1 VLVEHWRKLPDDD
14 PRNLGFEQAAT
25 LLKLGDA
32 QRKALGGTGA
42 RNLAAL
48 ATALVGA
55 ARVEEHNADV
65 ERAKE
70 LFRKRGLSD
79 PPDPLKTSLSAT
91 HAASIVQGIGD
102 VLVSGSAKPLIDAVL
117 GAPRAAGST
126 AAGPGGG
133 GSSRKG
139 RRKGKGKG

>member
-1 VLVEHWRKLPDDD
+1 
-14 PRNLGFEQAAT
+14 
-25 LLKLGDA
+25 
-32 QRKALGGTGA
+32 
-42 RNLAAL
+42 
-48 ATALVGA
+48 
-55 ARVEEHNADV
+55 
-65 ERAKE
+65 

-102 VLVSGSAKPLIDAVL
+102 VLVSGSAKPLNDAVR
-117 GAPRAAGST
+117 GAPRAAAST

-139 RRKGKGKG
+139 RRKGKSKG